1 MGAPAYQVT
10 NLETCSPRQVALLV
24 LGFFGLWATLYG
36 LGASAPPLYVSQCS
50 SSTRCADGVD
60 GANLFSTGAT
70 PLYVSDPALCAN
82 KSACTRETCYLDRDG
97 TLDGT
102 TVALAEQRESLGAAP
117 TRAPP
122 WSALPPAAMYGMYA
136 SLALVVAMLVV
147 KAVGN
152 ASRLCASSRAA
163 VAAALGVAAAA
174 AAAASLAFGSAG
186 LLLPTLPGALA
197 AVGGC
202 ELYALLHAYVYLP
215 VSWVGRDDGHDE
227 DDDEL

>member
-50 SSTRCADGVD
+50 SSTRVAVALVNGADPETSSSV
-60 GANLFSTGAT
+60 ARAIRLLAA
-70 PLYVSDPALCAN
+70 AL
-82 KSACTRETCYLDRDG
+82 LVG
-97 TLDGT
+97 GT

-122 WSALPPAAMYGMYA
+122 WSALPPAAMYAMYA
-136 SLALVVAMLVV
+136 SLALVVVMLVV

-152 ASRLCASSRAA
+152 AAR
-163 VAAALGVAAAA
+163 LGVAAAA

-186 LLLPTLPGALA
+186 LLPPTLPGALA

-215 VSWVGRDDGHDE
+215 VSWVGRDDGHDD

>member
-70 PLYVSDPALCAN
+70 
-82 KSACTRETCYLDRDG
+82 
-97 TLDGT
+97 
-102 TVALAEQRESLGAAP
+102 
-117 TRAPP
+117 
-122 WSALPPAAMYGMYA
+122 LP
-136 SLALVVAMLVV
+136 
-147 KAVGN
+147 
-152 ASRLCASSRAA
+152 
-163 VAAALGVAAAA
+163 
-174 AAAASLAFGSAG
+174 
-186 LLLPTLPGALA
+186 PTLPGALA

-215 VSWVGRDDGHDE
+215 VSWVGRDDGNDD

>member
-1 MGAPAYQVT
+1 MGRQQRSPQLAPGAP
-10 NLETCSPRQVALLV
+10 PRCR
-24 LGFFGLWATLYG
+24 T
-36 LGASAPPLYVSQCS
+36 STS
-50 SSTRCADGVD
+50 SS
-60 GANLFSTGAT
+60 S
-70 PLYVSDPALCAN
+70 P
-82 KSACTRETCYLDRDG
+82 
-97 TLDGT
+97 
-102 TVALAEQRESLGAAP
+102 
-117 TRAPP
+117 
-122 WSALPPAAMYGMYA
+122 
-136 SLALVVAMLVV
+136 

-186 LLLPTLPGALA
+186 LLPPTLPGALA

-215 VSWVGRDDGHDE
+215 VSWVGRDDGNDD

>member
-97 TLDGT
+97 TLDWELQ
-102 TVALAEQRESLGAAP
+102 VAG
-117 TRAPP
+117 
-122 WSALPPAAMYGMYA
+122 SALPPAAMYGMYA

-186 LLLPTLPGALA
+186 LLPPTLPGALA

-215 VSWVGRDDGHDE
+215 VSWVGRDDGHDD